1 MAQGEKSAYYQALK
15 REGYEFDRHYREYTT
30 EELKALVDERG
41 LPVTPPAPADPLP
54 PRTDE
59 FHAFQAQ
66 LNQLT
71 QVVTNLARLV
81 TPEQRVAE
89 AAAAPTRRAPQ
100 EQGIADRGVK
110 PMTTSLDPSQHAG
123 ITLNSHTDQD
133 VLKIDEYGNK
143 WLQLE
148 VPKPAGPKPRGRRVL
163 KYQDPGVVKEQIRVG
178 DYVEEFEVAGD
189 ARNSRPA
196 EIKVTLPSYQTGI
209 YLSPQFPFRI
219 HTYQGARGFNLFD
232 VRDYYGGRDLV
243 PSSIKTTY
251 VSNDLCYDI
260 GSTVRAIETEY
271 RERVLRAEKGLTP

>member
-30 EELKALVDERG
+30 EELKALVVERG
-41 LPVTPPAPADPLP
+41 LNVEAPAPTETLP
-54 PRTDE
+54 PRPDE
-59 FHAFQAQ
+59 FRAFQEQ

-71 QVVTNLARLV
+71 QVVTSLAKLV
-81 TPEQRVAE
+81 TPEQRAAE
-89 AAAAPTRRAPQ
+89 AAAAPTRRAP
-100 EQGIADRGVK
+100 EPAPAGGGVK
-110 PMTTSLDPSQHAG
+110 PLSSNLDPTEHAG

-133 VLKIDEYGNK
+133 VLKVDEYGNR

-163 KYQDPGVVKEQIRVG
+163 KYQEPGVVKEQVKVG

-189 ARNSRPA
+189 MRNSRPA

-209 YLSPQFPFRI
+209 YISPQFPFRI